1 MAKADNEARRQN
13 GIFYTPHI
21 LAKHLVEPLARDSVP
36 TSVLD
41 PACGNG
47 SLLSA
52 AKEVFFRNSS
62 GNKPD
67 LFGCDLSPDFQNL
80 SQLPAK
86 HVWHGDFLGLQ
97 LNQRFDLVLMNPPF
111 VRHHSIPPESKEA
124 YNVGV
129 RGICALPKVADLWAY
144 FLVKSVEAVSTR
156 GTLAAILPWSF
167 LQADYA
173 RGLRAWLADRFAA
186 IDVTAISSQQFED
199 AEERI
204 ALIWLRN
211 KGRSAQ
217 TITVRNVTHPS
228 EDLPQ
233 RHLSWP
239 EWVRSR
245 VIVSNM
251 GSIDDILLSF
261 LDKGFVQFREV
272 AKIRIG
278 TVTGADSFF
287 IAPRRFVVELG
298 LSEGS
303 YHPIVKTLKGLSGFQ
318 LNGHCP
324 DHVLMYLPWQAQ
336 SAAVQ
341 QYIKQGQTEKFHLR
355 AHCIRRNPWYRVIS
369 VAPPD
374 AFFPYRTSHTPYLV
388 LNTPGYLCTNSVH
401 AINWLNLDK
410 WQIEWVQVSLLSAPG
425 QLSLEANA
433 KIYGQGVLKIE
444 PNALASA
451 LVTPGMK
458 KPLPEGNYE
467 KINCLLET
475 NSRDAASEVATD
487 IIRNC
492 CGIDPQIMEMCKSML
507 RELRQRRLA
516 SEDVAGGTSEH

>member
-1 MAKADNEARRQN
+1 MAKGDNQAKRQN
-13 GIFYTPHI
+13 GVFYTPRE
-21 LAKHLVEPLARDSVP
+21 LAVHLIGPLATNP
-36 TSVLD
+36 LPETIMD
-41 PACGNG
+41 PACGGG

-52 AKEVFFRNSS
+52 AKEVFCRSNPEYSPEF
-62 GNKPD
+62 
-67 LFGCDLSPDFQNL
+67 FGCDLSPDRGSL
-80 SQLPAK
+80 RQLPAK
-86 HVWHGDFLGLQ
+86 HIWKGDFLELR
-97 LNQRFDLVLMNPPF
+97 LSQRFDLVLMNPPF
-111 VRHHSIPPESKEA
+111 VRHHGIPPEAKEA
-124 YNVGV
+124 YNARV
-129 RGICALPKVADLWAY
+129 RRVCALPKVADLWAY
-144 FLVKSVEAVSTR
+144 FLVKSVEAVNTG

-173 RGLRAWLADRFAA
+173 RELRAWLADRFAA

-245 VIVSNM
+245 VIISNM

-272 AKIRIG
+272 AEIRIG
-278 TVTGADSFF
+278 TVTGADSCF
-287 IAPRRFVVELG
+287 IAPRRFAIELG
-298 LSEGS
+298 LSEGN

-324 DHVLMYLPWQAQ
+324 DCVLMYLPGQPQ
-336 SAAVQ
+336 SAAVL
-341 QYIKQGQTEKFHLR
+341 QYIEQGQSKGLHLR
-355 AHCIRRNPWYRVIS
+355 AHCIRRSLWYMLPRVTS
-369 VAPPD
+369 PD
-374 AFFPYRTSHTPYLV
+374 AFFPYRSSHTPYLV
-388 LNTPGYLCTNSVH
+388 LNTPRNLCTNSVH
-401 AINWLNLDK
+401 AINWRKLDR

-451 LVTPGMK
+451 LVTSGMK
-458 KPLPEGNYE
+458 KPLPEGSYE
-467 KINCLLET
+467 KINGLLET
-475 NSRDAASEVATD
+475 NNRDAASEVATD
-487 IIRNC
+487 VIRSYF
-492 CGIDPQIMEMCKSML
+492 GIDPQTMEMCKSML

-516 SEDVAGGTSEH
+516 SEVMKGVTSEH